1 MTTPSVD
8 LPPLTTD
15 EEVFARIGTIVAPVC
30 AQRLWLLFVDGDG
43 RQAPAVVPI
52 SGLPLRPDR
61 HLVGLAR
68 ILGGLRDELLT
79 DRGGG
84 AVILAW
90 ERPGSEEVLPADHE
104 WAEELM
110 GMCRTVDVP
119 LRGVFLRTPGGV
131 QRLG

>member
-1 MTTPSVD
+1 MTTPPVD
-8 LPPLTTD
+8 LPPLTT
-15 EEVFARIGTIVAPVC
+15 EQEVLARIGTIVTPVC

-61 HLVGLAR
+61 HLVGLAK
-68 ILGGLRDELLT
+68 ILGGLRHELHN
-79 DRGGG
+79 DRSGG

-90 ERPGSEEVLPADHE
+90 ERPGGDEVLPADHE
-104 WAEELM
+104 WAEALI
-110 GMCRTVDVP
+110 GICRTADVP
-119 LRGVFLRTPGGV
+119 LRGVYLRTPGDV